1 MSTGKPLTYDNWN
14 AGEPNNFRLVVGI
27 LPFMNRAEL
36 FDWIRTFLNGSL
48 PFFSFLNRSG
58 LFKTSW
64 SREPT
69 KFVLFQTLTW
79 KRKKFAN
86 NVLSTCLLLF
96 MWSFLSR
103 LKIPVQ
109 IPIVRIHNTGFN
121 QKIKLDKNPLS
132 NLSLF
137 SFTCY

>member
-14 AGEPNNFRLVVGI
+14 AGEPNNFRLVSTSRGD
-27 LPFMNRAEL
+27 PTFYEQS
-36 FDWIRTFLNGSL
+36 RTFLNGSL

-79 KRKKFAN
+79 KRKKCAN

-103 LKIPVQ
+103 LEIPVQ

-121 QKIKLDKNPLS
+121 QKIKLGKNPLS
-132 NLSLF
+132 NLSLL